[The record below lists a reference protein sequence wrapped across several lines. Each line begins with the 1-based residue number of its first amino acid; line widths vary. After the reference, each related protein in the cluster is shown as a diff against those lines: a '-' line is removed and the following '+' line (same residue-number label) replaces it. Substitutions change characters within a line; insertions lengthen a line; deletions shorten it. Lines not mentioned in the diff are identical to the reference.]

1 MTGAAVVAGLGI
13 LALARNRHPWNLVSV
28 ACWSVV
34 LAVAIVAVSEGGG
47 YISLQ
52 LLVMCM
58 IGTAATI
65 PVCTLK
71 LTERTRAEPAQ
82 PDERGVLQPA
92 TPARTETYLISLE
105 TASLV
110 SWATMAVVSV
120 AVYYAGAKE
129 ATDGKYFASAGLGA
143 TALHFWLMFD
153 SARLCTKFSPD
164 EYIKGVVFF
173 YADILSV
180 FAICLLC
187 AWCASACEGN
197 ETAASMDI
205 GYGATAICCLDGDHA
220 APPLERRRRSRRR
233 WRRHRPPNIAKYAGS
248 RDARPARVS
257 MWRAPCADGARRRDG
272 ATDVPPRGERLPLVH
287 VQ

>member
-1 MTGAAVVAGLGI
+1 MQGIQKAIPLWSWKLLVTGAAVVAGLGI
-13 LALARNRHPWNLVSV
+13 LALARNRHPWNLISV
-28 ACWSVV
+28 ACWSVL

-220 APPLERRRRSRRR
+220 AAPSSDGGGLGGGGGGTGPQISPNMPDLEM
-233 WRRHRPPNIAKYAGS
+233 
-248 RDARPARVS
+248 PAQRV
-257 MWRAPCADGARRRDG
+257 
-272 ATDVPPRGERLPLVH
+272 
-287 VQ
+287 